1 MATCISES
9 PEETWRIGEV
19 WGAEARPGWIIA
31 LFGDLGSG
39 KTQLVKGVARGLG
52 FGGLVHSPTFALI
65 NEYLGG
71 KLPLYHLDLYRL
83 SGPDDIFRSGLEEF
97 LPSADGVT
105 VVEWAERWL
114 GLEATASGG
123 AIRLR
128 GGKLRKAWLEETSVT
143 GRKIIYEDVG
153 S

>member
-1 MATCISES
+1 M
-9 PEETWRIGEV
+9 
-19 WGAEARPGWIIA
+19 IA

-52 FGGLVHSPTFALI
+52 FDGLVHSPTFALI
-65 NEYLGG
+65 NEYLSG

-83 SGPDDIFRSGLEEF
+83 SGPDDIARSGLGEL

-114 GLEATASGG
+114 GADAIAAGG
-123 AIRLR
+123 VIRLR
-128 GGKLRKAWLEETSVT
+128 GGKLRKAWLEETSMT
-143 GRKIIYEDVG
+143 GRKIVYEDVG